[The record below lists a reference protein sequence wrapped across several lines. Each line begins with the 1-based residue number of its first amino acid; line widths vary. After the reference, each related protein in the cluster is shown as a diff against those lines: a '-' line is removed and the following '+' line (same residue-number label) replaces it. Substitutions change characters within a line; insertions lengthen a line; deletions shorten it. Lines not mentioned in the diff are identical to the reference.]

1 MVIAR
6 NVAVDPVFVKVT
18 FSRNDRSGNI
28 FSIIAKAFF
37 ILDYEH
43 RYAEKM
49 EMVRRVIV
57 CESYDSAL
65 AIIGEYVKLEE
76 VS

>member
-1 MVIAR
+1 MVR
-6 NVAVDPVFVKVT
+6 NIDVDPAFVRVT
-18 FSRNDRSGNI
+18 FCRSDRSGNI

-57 CESYDSAL
+57 CDLYDSAL
-65 AIIGEYVKLEE
+65 DIIGEYVELEE
-76 VS
+76 VFD